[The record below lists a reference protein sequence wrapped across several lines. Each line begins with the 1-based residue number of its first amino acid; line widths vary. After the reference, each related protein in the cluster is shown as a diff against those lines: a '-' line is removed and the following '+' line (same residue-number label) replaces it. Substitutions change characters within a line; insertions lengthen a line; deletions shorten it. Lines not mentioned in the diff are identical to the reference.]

1 MTQETE
7 LKTADIVTLMIVK
20 KKKKKKKKNSKFL
33 FFKKENYFNLGKTLP
48 VQTSNLAICLNI
60 YISIFHMLTQNAR
73 VAVKR
78 HDSFQH

>member
-20 KKKKKKKKNSKFL
+20 KKKRKKNSKFL
-33 FFKKENYFNLGKTLP
+33 FFKKENFFNLGKTLP